1 MLNTHSGELNSEP
14 SILDRIKAVGAAPES
29 EQEQPETEEAV
40 TLQEDNVEEP
50 IEVESQEEVVYEEE
64 DQHEEQSSEANE
76 EAEESV
82 FVIGDEEITL
92 SQLKELK
99 SGSLRQSDYT
109 KKTTEL
115 SDQRKVLEGKTSE
128 LTKLSGDLSD
138 TISALNESI
147 NTEVDSVD
155 WDELAEIDP
164 TEYLKKQRALEKKSK
179 VLTKAQEQQQAL
191 IQQQAVEESK
201 ILTSKMTAWSGEN
214 GESTRKADTD
224 LALKYAANIGFTD
237 NDLSGVTDHRVYL
250 MMIDAAKYQ
259 ALQSKAP
266 AIKKK
271 VAKAPR
277 VTPTSRAAK
286 RKVSTSEESRNR
298 LRKTGNDKDAK
309 SAILNYLNGAN
320 KR

>member
-1 MLNTHSGELNSEP
+1 MLNNQSDGLNSQQD
-14 SILDRIKAVGAAPES
+14 ILARIKAARSS
-29 EQEQPETEEAV
+29 EEPVKEPTEQEEAV
-40 TLQEDNVEEP
+40 TLQDNVEEP
-50 IEVESQEEVVYEEE
+50 IESESQEEVVYEEE
-64 DQHEEQSSEANE
+64 DEHEEQSAEANQE
-76 EAEESV
+76 EEGSV
-82 FVIGDEEITL
+82 YLIGDEEITL
-92 SQLKELK
+92 SELKELK

-115 SDQRKVLEGKTSE
+115 SDQRKVLEGKTTE
-128 LTKLSGDLSD
+128 LSKLSGELSD

-147 NTEVDSVD
+147 NTEVENVD

-164 TEYLKKQRALEKKSK
+164 SEFLKKQRALEKKSK
-179 VLTKAQEQQQAL
+179 VLTKAQEKQQAL

-201 ILTSKMTAWSGEN
+201 ILSNKMTSWSGEN
-214 GESTRKADTD
+214 GESTRKKDTD
-224 LALKYAANIGFTD
+224 LALGYAAKLGFSES
-237 NDLSGVTDHRVYL
+237 DLSGVTDHRVYL

-277 VTPTSRAAK
+277 VTPTTRAAK

-298 LRKTGNDKDAK
+298 LRKTGKDGDAK
-309 SAILNYLNGAN
+309 SAILNYLNG
-320 KR
+320 RSR

>member
-1 MLNTHSGELNSEP
+1 MLNNPESGLNSQQD
-14 SILDRIKAVGAAPES
+14 ILSRIKAARAAPES

-50 IEVESQEEVVYEEE
+50 IKEESQEEAVYEEE
-64 DQHEEQSSEANE
+64 DQHEEQSTEASE
-76 EAEESV
+76 EAEGSV
-82 FVIGDEEITL
+82 YLIGDEEITL
-92 SQLKELK
+92 SELKELK

-128 LTKLSGDLSD
+128 LTKLSGELSD
-138 TISALNESI
+138 TIGALNESI
-147 NTEVDSVD
+147 NTEVENVD
-155 WDELAEIDP
+155 WDELAEVDP

-179 VLTKAQEQQQAL
+179 VLKKAQEQQQAL
-191 IQQQAVEESK
+191 TQQQAIEESK
-201 ILTSKMTAWSGEN
+201 ILTSKMSSWTGDN

-224 LALKYAANIGFTD
+224 LALSYAAKLGFSE

-259 ALQSKAP
+259 ALQNKAP

-277 VTPTSRAAK
+277 VTPTTRAAK

-298 LRKTGNDKDAK
+298 LRKTGKDSDAK
-309 SAILNYLNGAN
+309 SAILNYLNG
-320 KR
+320 KSR